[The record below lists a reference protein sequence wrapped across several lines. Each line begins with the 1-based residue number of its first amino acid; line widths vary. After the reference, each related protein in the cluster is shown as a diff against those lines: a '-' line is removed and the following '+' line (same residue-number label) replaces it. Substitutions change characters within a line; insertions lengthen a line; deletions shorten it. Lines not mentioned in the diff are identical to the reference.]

1 MAENK
6 TQKTKASVE
15 KFLSSIKDK
24 QQRADSEEL
33 VNIMKSVSKAEPK
46 MWGPAII
53 GFGDHH
59 YKYDSGRE
67 GDFFQIGF
75 SPRKQSLVLYL
86 MSGISYLKDNL
97 KKLGKY
103 KTGKGCLYV
112 KTLNDI
118 DRKELKSMLSA
129 SLKKLNEN
137 KKA

>member
-15 KFLSSIKDK
+15 KFIASIKDK
-24 QQRADSEEL
+24 QQRADSEAL
-33 VNIMKSVSKAEPK
+33 LGIMKSVSKEDPK

-59 YKYDSGRE
+59 YKNDSGRE

-86 MSGISYLKDNL
+86 MSGIGYLEENL

-103 KTGKGCLYV
+103 KVGKGCLYI
-112 KTLNDI
+112 KTLDEI
-118 DRKELKSMLSA
+118 DRKELKSVLNA
-129 SLKKLNEN
+129 SLKKLNE
-137 KKA
+137 KKS